1 MCFLSELLGQ
11 LYIGDTQ
18 YQKYP
23 CLNQNIVHSKAMT
36 IYMRNVQF
44 VHILCSFTLPIVP
57 SPQFLSVYCMMP
69 FLAVMTEQNHSSN
82 STDCENIHFS
92 CEMYMYVHFSSS
104 SLSDCGIYPSLLCV
118 CLCVFPLVFFSF
130 SFDKKFYIPR
140 PQQ

>member
-36 IYMRNVQF
+36 IYMRKVQF
-44 VHILCSFTLPIVP
+44 VHFLCSFTLPIVP
-57 SPQFLSVYCMMP
+57 SPQSLSVYCMMP
-69 FLAVMTEQNHSSN
+69 FLAVVTEQNHSSN

-92 CEMYMYVHFSSS
+92 CEMYMYMYTFHLAHCLIVVYIPVYFV
-104 SLSDCGIYPSLLCV
+104 CV
-118 CLCVFPLVFFSF
+118 CVCSLFLSLFFLF
-130 SFDKKFYIPR
+130 
-140 PQQ
+140 